1 LNEHLSKDGLSKRRS
16 DRVALVGWLIVGV
29 FALCAVFAGFLAPYN
44 YSAQSRFEP
53 SAPATRVHFSGLTP
67 IIHPRRVEDP
77 LRRTYIEDTQV
88 EFPVGFF
95 VRGYSYKLLG
105 IAETDVHLFGVRS
118 TSGNASTLSADAT
131 RINLSDNAPRINLL
145 GTDQLG
151 RDRFSRLLYAIR
163 FSLIVASLGVLIACL
178 VGILIGGVSGYAGG
192 VSGSAGRLVDTVLM
206 GATDAMLALPTL
218 ILILGVRAAFPLEL
232 PTTRAALLL
241 LLIFALTGWAEMAR
255 LTRGLVLSLR
265 KREYV
270 VAAAALG
277 LSETRILFRHILPN
291 ILPSLRTRALLL
303 LPTFLLAEV
312 ALSYLGVGLQEPEPS
327 LGNMLTAAS
336 DLDQLRSQTFIV
348 LSPALAVL
356 FFTLGVRLIGRSE
369 RV

>member
-1 LNEHLSKDGLSKRRS
+1 MNEHLSRDGFTRRRT
-16 DRVALVGWLIVGV
+16 DRVAFFGWLVIGL
-29 FALCAVFAGFLAPYN
+29 FAFCAVFAGFLAPYDH
-44 YSAQSRFEP
+44 SGKSRFEP
-53 SAPATRVHFSGLTP
+53 SAPATRIHFSGLTP
-67 IIHPRRVEDP
+67 IIHPRRVEDA
-77 LRRTYIEDTQV
+77 LNRTYTEDTSV
-88 EFPVGFF
+88 AFPLGFF

-105 IAETDVHLFGVRS
+105 IAETDVHLFGVKS
-118 TSGNASTLSADAT
+118 SLGV
-131 RINLSDNAPRINLL
+131 APRVNLL

-163 FSLIVASLGVLIACL
+163 FSLIVALFGVLVACL
-178 VGILIGGVSGYAGG
+178 VGIVIGGVSGYAGK
-192 VSGSAGRLVDTVLM
+192 LVDTLLM

-232 PTTRAALLL
+232 PMTRAALLL

-255 LTRGLVLSLR
+255 LTRGLVLSFR
-265 KREYV
+265 KREFV
-270 VAAAALG
+270 VAAEALG
-277 LSETRILFRHILPN
+277 VSQTKVLFRHILPN
-291 ILPSLRTRALLL
+291 ILPSLRTRGFLM

-336 DLDQLRSQTFIV
+336 DLDQLRSQPFSV

-356 FFTLGVRLIGRSE
+356 LFTLGVRLIGRSE
-369 RV
+369 RT

>member
-1 LNEHLSKDGLSKRRS
+1 LSEHLSRNGFTRR
-16 DRVALVGWLIVGV
+16 RTNRLAVFGWLVIGL
-29 FALCAVFAGFLAPYN
+29 FALAAVFAGFLAPYDH
-44 YSAQSRFEP
+44 SAQSRSEP
-53 SAPATRVHFSGLTP
+53 SVPATTIHFRGLRP

-77 LRRTYIEDTQV
+77 LHRTYTEDTSLA
-88 EFPVGFF
+88 FPVEFF
-95 VRGYSYKLLG
+95 VRGYSYKFLG
-105 IAETDVHLFGVRS
+105 IGETDVHLFGVRS
-118 TSGNASTLSADAT
+118 TSG
-131 RINLSDNAPRINLL
+131 IAPRINLL

-151 RDRFSRLLYAIR
+151 RDRFSRLLYAVR
-163 FSLIVASLGVLIACL
+163 FSLIVALLGVLVACL
-178 VGILIGGVSGYAGG
+178 VGISIGAVSGYAR
-192 VSGSAGRLVDTVLM
+192 RLVDTFLM

-232 PTTRAALLL
+232 PMTRAALLL

-265 KREYV
+265 KREFV
-270 VAAAALG
+270 VAAVALG
-277 LSETRILFRHILPN
+277 VSPTRVLFRHILPN

-336 DLDQLRSQTFIV
+336 DLDQLRAQPFSV

-356 FFTLGVRLIGRSE
+356 LFTLGVRLIGRNQ
-369 RV
+369 RT

>member
-1 LNEHLSKDGLSKRRS
+1 
-16 DRVALVGWLIVGV
+16 VAVAGWFVVWL
-29 FALCAVFAGFLAPYN
+29 FALSAVFAGFLAPYD
-44 YSAQSRFEP
+44 YGAQSRSEP
-53 SAPATRVHFSGLTP
+53 SAPATRIHFSGLTP
-67 IIHPRRVEDP
+67 IVHPRRLEDA
-77 LRRTYIEDTQV
+77 LRRTYIEDTSLA
-88 EFPVGFF
+88 FPVGFF
-95 VRGYSYKLLG
+95 VRGYSYRLFG
-105 IAETDVHLFGVRS
+105 IVETDVHLFGLRN
-118 TSGNASTLSADAT
+118 TSG
-131 RINLSDNAPRINLL
+131 IAPRINLL

-151 RDRFSRLLYAIR
+151 RDRFSRLLYAVR
-163 FSLIVASLGVLIACL
+163 FSLIVAFFGVLVACL
-178 VGILIGGVSGYAGG
+178 VGILIGGVSGYAG
-192 VSGSAGRLVDTVLM
+192 RLVDTLLM
-206 GATDAMLALPTL
+206 GATDAMLALPAL

-232 PTTRAALLL
+232 PLTRAALLL

-265 KREYV
+265 KREFV
-270 VAAAALG
+270 IAAVALG
-277 LSETRILFRHILPN
+277 VGRTRVLFRHILPN

-336 DLDQLRSQTFIV
+336 DLDLLRSQPFSI

-369 RV
+369 RA

>member
-1 LNEHLSKDGLSKRRS
+1 LNEYQSTDGFTRRRT
-16 DRVALVGWLIVGV
+16 DRVAIFGWLVIGL
-29 FALCAVFAGFLAPYN
+29 FAWSAVFAGFLAPYDH
-44 YSAQSRFEP
+44 SAQSRFEP
-53 SAPATRVHFSGLTP
+53 SAPATRIYFNGLTP
-67 IIHPRRVEDP
+67 IIHPRRVADP
-77 LRRTYIEDTQV
+77 LRRTYTEDTSIA
-88 EFPVGFF
+88 FPVGFF

-105 IAETDVHLFGVRS
+105 IVETDLHLFGVVS
-118 TSGNASTLSADAT
+118 TSG
-131 RINLSDNAPRINLL
+131 IAPRINLL

-151 RDRFSRLLYAIR
+151 RDRFSRLIYAVR
-163 FSLIVASLGVLIACL
+163 FSLIVTLIGVLLACV
-178 VGILIGGVSGYAGG
+178 VGISLGGVSGYAG
-192 VSGSAGRLVDTVLM
+192 RLVDTFLM

-232 PTTRAALLL
+232 PITRAALLL
-241 LLIFALTGWAEMAR
+241 ILIFALTGWADMAR

-265 KREYV
+265 KREFV
-270 VAAAALG
+270 VAAVALG
-277 LSETRILFRHILPN
+277 VSQTRVLLRHILPN

-336 DLDQLRSQTFIV
+336 DLDQLRAQPFSI

-356 FFTLGVRLIGRSE
+356 LFTLGVRLIGRSD
-369 RV
+369 RSP

>member
-1 LNEHLSKDGLSKRRS
+1 LNEHRSRDGFTRRRT
-16 DRVALVGWLIVGV
+16 DRVAIFGWLVLGV
-29 FALCAVFAGFLAPYN
+29 FALCAVFAGFLAPYDH
-44 YSAQSRFEP
+44 SAQSRLEP
-53 SAPATRVHFSGLTP
+53 SAPATRIHFSGLTP
-67 IIHPRRVEDP
+67 VIYQQHVEDP
-77 LRRTYIEDTQV
+77 LRRTYAEDTSV
-88 EFPVGFF
+88 AFPLGWF

-118 TSGNASTLSADAT
+118 TSGL
-131 RINLSDNAPRINLL
+131 APKINLL

-163 FSLIVASLGVLIACL
+163 FSFIVALIGVLVACL
-178 VGILIGGVSGYAGG
+178 VGILIGGVSGYAG
-192 VSGSAGRLVDTVLM
+192 RLMDTFLM
-206 GATDAMLALPTL
+206 GVTDAMLALPAL

-232 PTTRAALLL
+232 PMTSAALLL
-241 LLIFALTGWAEMAR
+241 LLIFALTGWADMAR

-265 KREYV
+265 KREFV
-270 VAAAALG
+270 VAAVALG
-277 LSETRILFRHILPN
+277 VSQKRVLFRHILPN

-336 DLDQLRSQTFIV
+336 DLDQLRSQPFSI
-348 LSPALAVL
+348 LAPALAVL
-356 FFTLGVRLIGRSE
+356 LFTLGVRLIGRNE
-369 RV
+369 RA

>member
-1 LNEHLSKDGLSKRRS
+1 M
-16 DRVALVGWLIVGV
+16 
-29 FALCAVFAGFLAPYN
+29 FAGFLAPYD
-44 YSAQSRFEP
+44 YSAQSRSEP
-53 SAPATRVHFSGLTP
+53 SAPATTIHFNSLTP
-67 IIHPRRVEDP
+67 IIHPRRVEDQ
-77 LRRTYIEDTQV
+77 LQRTYTEDTSV
-88 EFPVGFF
+88 AFPVGFF

-105 IAETDVHLFGVRS
+105 IAETDVHLFGVRT
-118 TSGNASTLSADAT
+118 TSG
-131 RINLSDNAPRINLL
+131 IAPKINLL

-151 RDRFSRLLYAIR
+151 RDRFSRLLYALR
-163 FSLIVASLGVLIACL
+163 FSLVVTLIGVLFASL
-178 VGILIGGVSGYAGG
+178 VGILIGGLSGYAG
-192 VSGSAGRLVDTVLM
+192 RFVDTFLM

-232 PTTRAALLL
+232 PITRAALLL

-255 LTRGLVLSLR
+255 LTRGLVLSFR
-265 KREYV
+265 KREFV
-270 VAAAALG
+270 IAAVALG
-277 LSETRILFRHILPN
+277 VSQTRVLFRHILPN

-336 DLDQLRSQTFIV
+336 DLDQLRSQPFSV

-356 FFTLGVRLIGRSE
+356 FFTLGVRLIGRGE
-369 RV
+369 RL

>member
-1 LNEHLSKDGLSKRRS
+1 MNEQLSREDFTRRRT
-16 DRVALVGWLIVGV
+16 DRVAIFGWLITGL
-29 FALCAVFAGFLAPYN
+29 FALCAVFAGFLAPYDH
-44 YSAQSRFEP
+44 SAQSRLEP
-53 SAPATRVHFSGLTP
+53 SAPATRIHCSGLTP
-67 IIHPRRVEDP
+67 IIYPRRVEDP
-77 LRRTYIEDTQV
+77 LRRTYTEETSV
-88 EFPVGFF
+88 AFPVGWF

-118 TSGNASTLSADAT
+118 TAG
-131 RINLSDNAPRINLL
+131 IAPRINLL

-163 FSLIVASLGVLIACL
+163 FSFIVALLGVLVACL
-178 VGILIGGVSGYAGG
+178 VGILIGGVSGYAG
-192 VSGSAGRLVDTVLM
+192 RLMDTFLM
-206 GATDAMLALPTL
+206 GVTDAMLALPAL

-232 PTTRAALLL
+232 SMTRAALLL

-265 KREYV
+265 KREFV
-270 VAAAALG
+270 VAAVALG
-277 LSETRILFRHILPN
+277 VSRKRVLFRHILPN

-336 DLDQLRSQTFIV
+336 DLDQLRSQPFSI
-348 LSPALAVL
+348 LAPALAVL
-356 FFTLGVRLIGRSE
+356 LFTLGVRLIGRNE
-369 RV
+369 RA

>member
-1 LNEHLSKDGLSKRRS
+1 MNKHLSRVSVTRRRT
-16 DRVALVGWLIVGV
+16 DRVAVLGWLIIAL
-29 FALCAVFAGFLAPYN
+29 FAFSAVFAGFLAPYD

-53 SAPATRVHFSGLTP
+53 SAPATAIHFNGLTP

-77 LRRTYIEDTQV
+77 LRRTYTEDTSV
-88 EFPVGFF
+88 AFPIGLF
-95 VRGYSYKLLG
+95 VRGHSYKLLG
-105 IAETDVHLFGVRS
+105 IGETDIHLFGVRS
-118 TSGNASTLSADAT
+118 TSG
-131 RINLSDNAPRINLL
+131 IAPRINLL

-151 RDRFSRLLYAIR
+151 RDRFSRLLYAVR
-163 FSLIVASLGVLIACL
+163 FSLIVASIGVLVACL
-178 VGILIGGVSGYAGG
+178 VGISIGAVSGY
-192 VSGSAGRLVDTVLM
+192 AGRLVDTFLM

-232 PTTRAALLL
+232 PVTRAALLL
-241 LLIFALTGWAEMAR
+241 ILIFALTGWAEMAR

-265 KREYV
+265 KREFV
-270 VAAAALG
+270 VAAVALG
-277 LSETRILFRHILPN
+277 VSQTRVLFRHILPN
-291 ILPSLRTRALLL
+291 ILPSLQTRALLL

-336 DLDQLRSQTFIV
+336 DLDQLRSQPFSV

-356 FFTLGVRLIGRSE
+356 FFTLGIRLIGRSE
-369 RV
+369 RA

>member
-1 LNEHLSKDGLSKRRS
+1 MSEHLFTDSFKKRRT
-16 DRVALVGWLIVGV
+16 DRVAVFGWLLLGL
-29 FALCAVFAGFLAPYN
+29 FAVSAVFAGFLAPYDP
-44 YSAQSRFEP
+44 SAQSRSEP
-53 SAPATRVHFSGLTP
+53 SAPATRIHFSGLTP
-67 IIHPRRVEDP
+67 IIHPLRVEDP
-77 LRRTYIEDTQV
+77 LRRTYTEDTSV
-88 EFPVGFF
+88 AFPVGLF

-118 TSGNASTLSADAT
+118 TSGGAP
-131 RINLSDNAPRINLL
+131 PRINLL

-151 RDRFSRLLYAIR
+151 RDRFSRLLYAVR
-163 FSLIVASLGVLIACL
+163 FSLIVALISVLVACL
-178 VGILIGGVSGYAGG
+178 VGISIGGLSGYAG
-192 VSGSAGRLVDTVLM
+192 RRVDTFLM

-232 PTTRAALLL
+232 PLTRAALLL
-241 LLIFALTGWAEMAR
+241 LLIFALTGWADMAR

-265 KREYV
+265 KREFV
-270 VAAAALG
+270 VAAVALG
-277 LSETRILFRHILPN
+277 VSQTRVLFRHILPN

-336 DLDQLRSQTFIV
+336 DLDQLRAQPFSV

-356 FFTLGVRLIGRSE
+356 FFTLGVRLIGRRE

>member
-1 LNEHLSKDGLSKRRS
+1 MSEHPSSYGFTRRRI
-16 DRVALVGWLIVGV
+16 DRVAVVGWLVIGL
-29 FALCAVFAGFLAPYN
+29 FALSAVFAGFLAPYD
-44 YSAQSRFEP
+44 YAAQSRAEP
-53 SAPATRVHFSGLTP
+53 SAPATRIHFNGLTL
-67 IIHPRRVEDP
+67 IIHSRRVEDA
-77 LRRTYIEDTQV
+77 LRRTYTEDTSV
-88 EFPVGFF
+88 AFPVGFL

-118 TSGNASTLSADAT
+118 TSG
-131 RINLSDNAPRINLL
+131 IAPRINLL

-151 RDRFSRLLYAIR
+151 RDRFSRLLYAVR
-163 FSLIVASLGVLIACL
+163 FSLMVALSAVLIACL
-178 VGILIGGVSGYAGG
+178 VGILIGGVSGYAG
-192 VSGSAGRLVDTVLM
+192 RLMDTFLM

-232 PTTRAALLL
+232 PMTRAALLL

-265 KREYV
+265 NREFV
-270 VAAAALG
+270 VAAVALG
-277 LSETRILFRHILPN
+277 VSQTRVLFRHILPN

-336 DLDQLRSQTFIV
+336 DLDQLRSQPFSI

-356 FFTLGVRLIGRSE
+356 LFTLGIRLIGRSQ
-369 RV
+369 RT

>member
-1 LNEHLSKDGLSKRRS
+1 LNEHLSSNGFTRRRT
-16 DRVALVGWLIVGV
+16 DRVAIVGWLIIGL
-29 FALCAVFAGFLAPYN
+29 FALCAIFAGFLAPYDH
-44 YSAQSRFEP
+44 SAQSRLEP
-53 SAPATRVHFSGLTP
+53 SAPATPIHFSGLTAF
-67 IIHPRRVEDP
+67 IQSRRVEDP
-77 LRRTYIEDTQV
+77 LRRTYTEDTSAA
-88 EFPVGFF
+88 FPVGFI

-118 TSGNASTLSADAT
+118 TAG
-131 RINLSDNAPRINLL
+131 IAPRINLL

-163 FSLIVASLGVLIACL
+163 FSFIVTLIGVLVACL
-178 VGILIGGVSGYAGG
+178 VGILIGGVSGYAG
-192 VSGSAGRLVDTVLM
+192 RFMDTFLM
-206 GATDAMLALPTL
+206 GVTDAMFALPTL

-232 PTTRAALLL
+232 PMTRAALLL

-265 KREYV
+265 QREFV
-270 VAAAALG
+270 VAAVALG
-277 LSETRILFRHILPN
+277 VSKKRVLFRHILPN

-336 DLDQLRSQTFIV
+336 DLDQLRSQPFSI
-348 LSPALAVL
+348 LAPALAVL
-356 FFTLGVRLIGRSE
+356 LFTLGVRLIGRSE
-369 RV
+369 RA